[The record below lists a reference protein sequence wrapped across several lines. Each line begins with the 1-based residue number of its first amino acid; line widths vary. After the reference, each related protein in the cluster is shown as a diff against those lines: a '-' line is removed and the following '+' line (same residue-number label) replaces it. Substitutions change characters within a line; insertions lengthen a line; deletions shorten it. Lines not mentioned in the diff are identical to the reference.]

1 MLYGPTGTG
10 KSMMAAII
18 WQYSIEKNVLDQ
30 DAPFLS
36 FNCAQYANNPELLW
50 SCQRSVYWG

>member
-36 FNCAQYANNPELLW
+36 FKLC
-50 SCQRSVYWG
+50 SICK